1 MTQGI
6 DVLLK
11 EQRVFP
17 PPKEISEKAYIK
29 SMAEYEEMYKR
40 SVEDPEGFWGEI
52 AEKNITW
59 YKKWEKVLDYDF
71 NKPYIKCL

>member
-17 PPKEISEKAYIK
+17 PPKEISEKPILKAWPNMKLCI
-29 SMAEYEEMYKR
+29 
-40 SVEDPEGFWGEI
+40 SV
-52 AEKNITW
+52 
-59 YKKWEKVLDYDF
+59 L
-71 NKPYIKCL
+71 